1 MLQGVPARWSRQGD
15 RGHSNNGSVNMINH
29 HVPTVSAILVVLA
42 ALAAPVNAAEVH
54 EVPAVATPGNAA
66 EATAILGAK
75 LLVCNTCHGADG
87 APRNANTPIIWGL
100 QENYVLKQLHDF
112 QSGGR
117 DSEVMMWMAT
127 ALTPGE
133 VGSAAAYFAKKNWP
147 ARPAAAAAT
156 SPPAV
161 VAVCAACHQ
170 QNLVGGLAAP
180 RLAGQRYEYLVEAMR
195 RFAEAVRRQVRKHA
209 AALAGV
215 GAGAGV
221 GAEWAARDQSAKA
234 EAPAN
239 EGHDHR
245 ELLRRGARFSVDHI
259 TYYTPLQDYA
269 GIITPASL
277 HFVQYHASHFPDIDA
292 QQHRLTIHGMV
303 DRPLSFTL
311 EDLKRLP
318 SVSRIHFL
326 ECHANSS
333 PMIH

>member
-1 MLQGVPARWSRQGD
+1 
-15 RGHSNNGSVNMINH
+15 MINN
-29 HVPTVSAILVVLA
+29 HVPTVFGVLVVLA
-42 ALAAPVNAAEVH
+42 ALAVPANAAEHAV

-66 EATAILGAK
+66 EAAAILGAK

-147 ARPAAAAAT
+147 ARPVAAAST
-156 SPPAV
+156 SPPAA

-195 RFAEAVRRQVRKHA
+195 RFAEGERSNNPDMKLIMQAISPADREA
-209 AALAGV
+209 M
-215 GAGAGV
+215 
-221 GAEWAARDQSAKA
+221 ARYIS
-234 EAPAN
+234 
-239 EGHDHR
+239 G
-245 ELLRRGARFSVDHI
+245 L
-259 TYYTPLQDYA
+259 
-269 GIITPASL
+269 
-277 HFVQYHASHFPDIDA
+277 
-292 QQHRLTIHGMV
+292 
-303 DRPLSFTL
+303 
-311 EDLKRLP
+311 
-318 SVSRIHFL
+318 
-326 ECHANSS
+326 
-333 PMIH
+333 